1 MMININDMK
10 ISIRIFLIGTTFAL
24 ASTTMAQQAPKKQDS
39 LGRAAKVGSRLE
51 APRDAVGRK
60 KFERDHYRRS
70 LGVDSVKAEQ
80 LQKVHSDYKSGVG
93 RVMADTS
100 LNDAGKRAA
109 IDRLIQ
115 LKNSQ
120 LEKLL
125 TPAQQSK
132 VIPTTERK
140 RTDTKGQ

>member
-1 MMININDMK
+1 MMDMK
-10 ISIRIFLIGTTFAL
+10 TVGTIFLAIFAL
-24 ASTTMAQQAPKKQDS
+24 ASIAKAQQPQKKQDS
-39 LGRAAKVGSRLE
+39 LGRTAKVGSRLE
-51 APRDAVGRK
+51 APRDAAARK
-60 KFERDHYRRS
+60 KFERDHYRRT
-70 LGVDSVKAEQ
+70 LGVDSARAEQ

-115 LKNSQ
+115 LKNLQ

-132 VIPTTERK
+132 MIPTTERK